1 VLLLP
6 PTAAYQHD
14 NGKMTLPKDKS
25 KKTELVAQ
33 DINIHLPAAKPE
45 YKSMLANIQEKAPAI
60 AQASSNFYKSH
71 SQMMSVTL
79 DVTAITP
86 IRSVKHSL
94 AEIEKTKAALQEG
107 YFRMKK
113 DEVKLKKI
121 ERKIK
126 QEDDFLERELL
137 EIKRDELIA
146 KAESSRGYVEG
157 AIRKLNFF
165 TNQYDNLMEKL
176 GKDTLTEEDYEEEEI
191 KYHIMTCMKQALN
204 AARSRNGMI
213 DEGNLI
219 YIFDLGIN
227 AAQAQAEVFSYLQW
241 ENELVKQGKAPEH
254 HHTVQWLEGCAEKWK
269 HCPTDF
275 ANSRGFQIMDRTS
288 LTNTPLLKDASDA
301 A

>member
-1 VLLLP
+1 MKQPVATKRQP
-6 PTAAYQHD
+6 E
-14 NGKMTLPKDKS
+14 KS
-25 KKTELVAQ
+25 PQKGGLVAH

-86 IRSVKHSL
+86 ISSVKHSL
-94 AEIEKTKAALQEG
+94 AEIEKTKSALQEG

-121 ERKIK
+121 ERKIT
-126 QEDDFLERELL
+126 QEEDDLDRELL
-137 EIKRDELIA
+137 ESKRDELIA
-146 KAESSRGYVEG
+146 KAESSRGYVEA

-165 TNQYDNLMEKL
+165 TNQYDSLMKKL
-176 GKDTLTEEDYEEEEI
+176 GKETLTEEDYEEEEV

-227 AAQAQAEVFSYLQW
+227 AAQAQAEVLSYLQW

-269 HCPTDF
+269 QCPTDF
-275 ANSRGFQIMDRTS
+275 ANNRGFQIMDRTS
-288 LTNTPLLKDASDA
+288 LTNTPLLEGASDA

>member
-1 VLLLP
+1 ML
-6 PTAAYQHD
+6 
-14 NGKMTLPKDKS
+14 KDKS

-45 YKSMLANIQEKAPAI
+45 YKSMLANIQEKSPAI

-121 ERKIK
+121 ERKIT
-126 QEDDFLERELL
+126 QEEDDLDRELL

-146 KAESSRGYVEG
+146 KAESSRGYVEA

-165 TNQYDNLMEKL
+165 TNQYDSLMKKL
-176 GKDTLTEEDYEEEEI
+176 GKDTLTEEDYEEEEV

-227 AAQAQAEVFSYLQW
+227 AAQAQAEVYSYLNW

>member
-1 VLLLP
+1 MREF
-6 PTAAYQHD
+6 
-14 NGKMTLPKDKS
+14 KE
-25 KKTELVAQ
+25 KTELVAQ

-121 ERKIK
+121 ERKIS
-126 QEDDFLERELL
+126 QEEDHLERELL

-146 KAESSRGYVEG
+146 RAESSRGYVEG

-165 TNQYDNLMEKL
+165 TNQYDSLMEKL

-269 HCPTDF
+269 QCPTDF
-275 ANSRGFQIMDRTS
+275 ANNRGFQIMDRTS
-288 LTNTPLLKDASDA
+288 LTNTPLLEEASDA

>member
-1 VLLLP
+1 MDPL
-6 PTAAYQHD
+6 
-14 NGKMTLPKDKS
+14 S
-25 KKTELVAQ
+25 LVA
-33 DINIHLPAAKPE
+33 
-45 YKSMLANIQEKAPAI
+45 M
-60 AQASSNFYKSH
+60 ASTTFKGLQVLVS
-71 SQMMSVTL
+71 
-79 DVTAITP
+79 
-86 IRSVKHSL
+86 RG
-94 AEIEKTKAALQEG
+94 AEIEHVAQ
-107 YFRMKK
+107 
-113 DEVKLKKI
+113 KLGHWYTLVSDI
-121 ERKIK
+121 N
-126 QEDDFLERELL
+126 QAERE
-137 EIKRDELIA
+137 
-146 KAESSRGYVEG
+146 AENPPLFKKMFDGSSVE
-157 AIRKLNFF
+157 
-165 TNQYDNLMEKL
+165 E
-176 GKDTLTEEDYEEEEI
+176 
-191 KYHIMTCMKQALN
+191 QALN

>member
-1 VLLLP
+1 MREL
-6 PTAAYQHD
+6 
-14 NGKMTLPKDKS
+14 KE
-25 KKTELVAQ
+25 KTELVAQ

-121 ERKIK
+121 ERKIS
-126 QEDDFLERELL
+126 QEEDHLERELL

-146 KAESSRGYVEG
+146 RAESSRGYVEG

-165 TNQYDNLMEKL
+165 TNQYDSLMEKL

-269 HCPTDF
+269 QCPTDF
-275 ANSRGFQIMDRTS
+275 ANNRGFQIMDRTS
-288 LTNTPLLKDASDA
+288 LTNTPLLEEASDA

>member
-1 VLLLP
+1 MLK
-6 PTAAYQHD
+6 A
-14 NGKMTLPKDKS
+14 KDK
-25 KKTELVAQ
+25 KELVAQ

-113 DEVKLKKI
+113 NEVKLKKI
-121 ERKIK
+121 ERKIT
-126 QEDDFLERELL
+126 QEEDHLERELL

>member
-1 VLLLP
+1 V
-6 PTAAYQHD
+6 
-14 NGKMTLPKDKS
+14 PKVKE
-25 KKTELVAQ
+25 KTELVAQ

-94 AEIEKTKAALQEG
+94 AEIEKTKSALQEG

-121 ERKIK
+121 ERKIT
-126 QEDDFLERELL
+126 QEEDHLERELL

-165 TNQYDNLMEKL
+165 TNQYDSLMEKL

-288 LTNTPLLKDASDA
+288 LTNTPLLKEASDA

>member
-1 VLLLP
+1 MKQSAVTKRQP
-6 PTAAYQHD
+6 
-14 NGKMTLPKDKS
+14 DKNS
-25 KKTELVAQ
+25 QKRELVAQ

-165 TNQYDNLMEKL
+165 TNQYDSLMEKL

>member
-1 VLLLP
+1 MLKV
-6 PTAAYQHD
+6 
-14 NGKMTLPKDKS
+14 KE
-25 KKTELVAQ
+25 KTELVAH

-45 YKSMLANIQEKAPAI
+45 YKSMLANIQEKSPAI

-94 AEIEKTKAALQEG
+94 AEIEKTKSALQEG

-121 ERKIK
+121 ERRIT
-126 QEDDFLERELL
+126 QEEDHLERELL
-137 EIKRDELIA
+137 EIRRDELIA
-146 KAESSRGYVEG
+146 KAESSRGYVEA

-165 TNQYDNLMEKL
+165 TNQYDSLMKKL
-176 GKDTLTEEDYEEEEI
+176 GKDTLTEEDYEEEEVR
-191 KYHIMTCMKQALN
+191 YHIMTCMKQALN

-227 AAQAQAEVFSYLQW
+227 AAQAQAEVFAYLQW
-241 ENELVKQGKAPEH
+241 ENELIKQGTAPEH
-254 HHTVQWLEGCAEKWK
+254 HHTVQWLEKCAEKWT
-269 HCPTDF
+269 HCPAEF
-275 ANSRGFQIMDRTS
+275 ADNRGFQIMDRTS

>member
-1 VLLLP
+1 MLKV
-6 PTAAYQHD
+6 
-14 NGKMTLPKDKS
+14 KE
-25 KKTELVAQ
+25 KTELVAQ

-45 YKSMLANIQEKAPAI
+45 YKSMLANIQEKSPAI

-121 ERKIK
+121 ERKIT
-126 QEDDFLERELL
+126 QEEDDLDRELL

-146 KAESSRGYVEG
+146 KAESSRGYVEA

-165 TNQYDNLMEKL
+165 TNQYDSLMKKL
-176 GKDTLTEEDYEEEEI
+176 GKETLTEEDYEEEEV

-227 AAQAQAEVFSYLQW
+227 AAQAQAEVLSYLQW

-269 HCPTDF
+269 HCPADF
-275 ANSRGFQIMDRTS
+275 ADNRGFKIMDRTS
-288 LTNTPLLKDASDA
+288 LTNTPLLEEASNA

>member
-1 VLLLP
+1 MIGCLMKQSAVTKRQP
-6 PTAAYQHD
+6 
-14 NGKMTLPKDKS
+14 DKNS
-25 KKTELVAQ
+25 QKRELVAQ

>member
-1 VLLLP
+1 MLK
-6 PTAAYQHD
+6 T
-14 NGKMTLPKDKS
+14 KE
-25 KKTELVAQ
+25 KTELVAH

-45 YKSMLANIQEKAPAI
+45 YKSMLANIQEKSPAI

-94 AEIEKTKAALQEG
+94 AEIEKTKSALQEG

-121 ERKIK
+121 ERKIS
-126 QEDDFLERELL
+126 QEEDHLERELL

-165 TNQYDNLMEKL
+165 TNQYDSLMEKL

-269 HCPTDF
+269 QCPADF

-288 LTNTPLLKDASDA
+288 LTNTPLLEEAGDA

>member
-1 VLLLP
+1 MP
-6 PTAAYQHD
+6 NYQD
-14 NGKMTLPKDKS
+14 QRG
-25 KKTELVAQ
+25 LVKH
-33 DINIHLPAAKPE
+33 DINIHLPAARPE

-121 ERKIK
+121 ERKIT
-126 QEDDFLERELL
+126 QEEDHLERELL

-165 TNQYDNLMEKL
+165 TNQYDSLMEKL